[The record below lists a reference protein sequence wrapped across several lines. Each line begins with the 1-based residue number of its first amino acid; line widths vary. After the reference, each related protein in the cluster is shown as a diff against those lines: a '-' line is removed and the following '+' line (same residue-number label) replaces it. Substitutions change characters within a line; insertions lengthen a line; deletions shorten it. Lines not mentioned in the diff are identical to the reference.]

1 MDDLIN
7 QLIEVRA
14 AIQSQERFAPTE
26 RNCNLILASIQRLN
40 AVIIELSKIKEAAK
54 NDSKTSVSDGQAAD

>member
-7 QLIEVRA
+7 KLIEVRG
-14 AIQSQERFAPTE
+14 AIQSQEHFAPTE

-40 AVIIELSKIKEAAK
+40 AVIEALRMMGARK
-54 NDSKTSVSDGQAAD
+54 QEPDIT